1 MKPNLNIN
9 LVAVLLVILLCISSA
24 RVNGKTIVEM
34 RFKEF
39 ENPNNRLANG
49 RCCDFLGAIFLCPF
63 SCEHFFEVSVRPY
76 HGNKPKENY
85 MVTYV
90 LAKAKGKTTFKE
102 GTQLNR
108 RQKNP
113 WVFTYDKPYVG
124 QHYYHFL

>member
-1 MKPNLNIN
+1 MVKPL
-9 LVAVLLVILLCISSA
+9 LKCVLRSLKIQIIDWQMADV
-24 RVNGKTIVEM
+24 V
-34 RFKEF
+34 
-39 ENPNNRLANG
+39 
-49 RCCDFLGAIFLCPF
+49 IFLVLYFYVLSPV
-63 SCEHFFEVSVRPY
+63 SIFFEVSVRPY
-76 HGNKPKENY
+76 PGNKPNENY

-90 LAKAKGKTTFKE
+90 LAKTKGKTTFKE